1 MAIEK
6 ALKKARIANPMV
18 RATDGIAALEILR
31 GANGPPLT
39 RPYLIL
45 LDLNMP
51 RMDGMEFLG
60 ELREDPRLR
69 DSIVFVL
76 TTSDD
81 HQDITRAYEGMIAG
95 YIVKAK
101 AGDDFVELIAML
113 DHYWRIIEFPADLV

>member
-1 MAIEK
+1 
-6 ALKKARIANPMV
+6 
-18 RATDGIAALEILR
+18 
-31 GANGPPLT
+31 
-39 RPYLIL
+39 
-45 LDLNMP
+45 
-51 RMDGMEFLG
+51 MEFLG

-76 TTSDD
+76 TTSND

-113 DHYWRIIEFPADLV
+113 DHYWRIIEFPVDLV